1 MSEVRGGAQEEL
13 PHVQG
18 QGQWLRRATPRP
30 RSGTAAER
38 SNSMSKECGRRRAK
52 RTYPMPEARGH
63 SWEEQ
68 PLLQAV
74 VAARV
79 QEGLEELFHVQGQ
92 KGQQ

>member
-1 MSEVRGGAQEEL
+1 MPGCDGAGAAERTYPTCKVRGSAQEEL

-52 RTYPMPEARGH
+52 RTYSTFKVRRGDL
-63 SWEEQ
+63 S
-68 PLLQAV
+68 
-74 VAARV
+74 
-79 QEGLEELFHVQGQ
+79 
-92 KGQQ
+92 